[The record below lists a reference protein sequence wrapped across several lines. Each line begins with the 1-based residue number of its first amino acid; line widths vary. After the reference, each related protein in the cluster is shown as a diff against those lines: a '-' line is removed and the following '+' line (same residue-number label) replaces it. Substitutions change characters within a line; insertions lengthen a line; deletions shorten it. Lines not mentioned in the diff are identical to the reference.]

1 MIQPKSDPVSDVATT
16 LKGRRVLYISYNGM
30 LDPLGQSQVI
40 PYLRELSGRG
50 VRFTLL
56 SYERAAAFAAEG
68 QEQCRQLKEALAA
81 HDIEWHYLRYHKR
94 PSLPATTYDILAG
107 VLFGASIVKRQG
119 IEMIHARG
127 YIPAAIALALKKRFG
142 VKMIF
147 DIRGLMGEEYVDAA
161 HWSPGS
167 FYYRSTKMMERRALA
182 ATDGIVT
189 LTHKLWPV
197 IREWDGLRG
206 RQVCRQVIPC
216 CTDLERFAFRE
227 EDRVQRRAELGL
239 DGRFVVVYSGSI
251 GSWYLSDRMA
261 DLFLAL
267 LKRRPNAHFLWLT
280 QGDPELI
287 KNLIRVRAIDE
298 TQYTIK
304 SAQPVEVA
312 SYLCASD
319 MGIAFFKPGL
329 SKLATSPT
337 KVAEYLACGL
347 PVILNSGIGDS
358 DALVTREGAGAL
370 VDQFTI
376 QEYESAI
383 SKVLEMLEDVDAN
396 RRHMRDIADRL
407 FDVTGVGLS
416 GYASLYEDVLK
427 AD

>member
-1 MIQPKSDPVSDVATT
+1 
-16 LKGRRVLYISYNGM
+16 M

-40 PYLRELSGRG
+40 PYLRELSTQG

-56 SYERAAAFAAEG
+56 SYEREVAFTPEG
-68 QEQCRQLKEALAA
+68 IERCRELKQTLAA
-81 HDIEWHYLRYHKR
+81 HDIEWHYLRYHKS
-94 PSLPATTYDILAG
+94 PSLPATMYDMAAG
-107 VLFGASIVKRQG
+107 VRFGASIMRRHK
-119 IEMIHARG
+119 IKMIHARG
-127 YIPAAIALALKKRFG
+127 YIPAAIALTLKKMFG

-167 FYYRSTKMMERRALA
+167 FYYRSTKLMERKALA

-206 RQVCRQVIPC
+206 RRINRQVIPC

-227 EDRVQRRAELGL
+227 DDRLQRRAELGL

-251 GSWYLSDRMA
+251 GSWYLSDMMA

-267 LKRRPNAHFLWLT
+267 LKQRPDAHFLWLT

-298 TQYTIK
+298 SQYTIK
-304 SAQPVEVA
+304 SVQPVEVG
-312 SYLCASD
+312 SYLSASD

-347 PVILNSGIGDS
+347 PVIMNAGIGDS
-358 DALVTREGAGAL
+358 DALVTEEGAGAL
-370 VDQFTI
+370 VEDFTP
-376 QEYESAI
+376 EAYEKAI
-383 SKVLEMLEDVDAN
+383 ETVLAQLEDVAGN
-396 RRHMRDIADRL
+396 RRRMRDVALRL

-416 GYASLYEDVLK
+416 RYAKLYEDVLGK
-427 AD
+427 D

>member
-1 MIQPKSDPVSDVATT
+1 MTISGK
-16 LKGRRVLYISYNGM
+16 RVLYISYNGM

-40 PYLRELSGRG
+40 PYLRELSTQG

-56 SYERAAAFAAEG
+56 SYEREVAFTPEG
-68 QEQCRQLKEALAA
+68 IERCRELKQTLAS
-81 HDIEWHYLRYHKR
+81 HDIEWHYLRYHKS
-94 PSLPATTYDILAG
+94 PSLPATMYDMAAG
-107 VLFGASIVKRQG
+107 VRFGASIMRRHK
-119 IEMIHARG
+119 IKMIHARG
-127 YIPAAIALALKKRFG
+127 YIPAAIALTLKKMFG

-167 FYYRSTKMMERRALA
+167 FYYRSTKLMERKALA

-206 RQVCRQVIPC
+206 RQVNRQVIPC

-227 EDRVQRRAELGL
+227 QDRLQRREELGL

-251 GSWYLSDRMA
+251 GSWYLSDMMA

-267 LKRRPNAHFLWLT
+267 LKQRPDAHFLWLT

-298 TQYTIK
+298 SQYTIK
-304 SAQPVEVA
+304 SVQPVEVA
-312 SYLCASD
+312 SYLSASD
-319 MGIAFFKPGL
+319 MGVAFFKPGL

-347 PVILNSGIGDS
+347 PVIMNAGIGDS
-358 DALVTREGAGAL
+358 DALVTEEGAGAL
-370 VDQFTI
+370 VEDFTREAY
-376 QEYESAI
+376 QTAI
-383 SKVLEMLEDVDAN
+383 ETVLVQLEDVEGN
-396 RRHMRDIADRL
+396 RRRMRDVALRL

-416 GYASLYEDVLK
+416 RYAKLYEDVLGK
-427 AD
+427 E

>member
-1 MIQPKSDPVSDVATT
+1 MTISGK
-16 LKGRRVLYISYNGM
+16 RVLYISYNGM

-40 PYLRELSGRG
+40 PYLRELSTQG

-56 SYERAAAFAAEG
+56 SYEREVAFTPEG
-68 QEQCRQLKEALAA
+68 IERCRELKQTLAA
-81 HDIEWHYLRYHKR
+81 HDIEWHYLRYHKS
-94 PSLPATTYDILAG
+94 PSLPATMYDMAAG
-107 VLFGASIVKRQG
+107 VRFGASIMRRHK
-119 IEMIHARG
+119 IKMIHARG
-127 YIPAAIALALKKRFG
+127 YIPAAIALTLKKMFG

-167 FYYRSTKMMERRALA
+167 FYYRSTKLMERKALA

-206 RQVCRQVIPC
+206 RRINRQVIPC

-227 EDRVQRRAELGL
+227 DDRLQRRAELGL

-251 GSWYLSDRMA
+251 GSWYLSDMMA

-267 LKRRPNAHFLWLT
+267 LKQRPDAHFLWLT

-298 TQYTIK
+298 SQYTIK
-304 SAQPVEVA
+304 SVQPVEVG
-312 SYLCASD
+312 SYLSASD

-347 PVILNSGIGDS
+347 PVIMNAGIGDS
-358 DALVTREGAGAL
+358 DALVTEEGAGAL
-370 VDQFTI
+370 VEDFTP
-376 QEYESAI
+376 EAYEKAI
-383 SKVLEMLEDVDAN
+383 ETVLAQLEDVAGN
-396 RRHMRDIADRL
+396 RRRMRDVALRL

-416 GYASLYEDVLK
+416 RYAKLYEDVLGK
-427 AD
+427 D

>member
-1 MIQPKSDPVSDVATT
+1 MT
-16 LKGRRVLYISYNGM
+16 LSGKRVLYISYNGM

-40 PYLRELSGRG
+40 PYLRELSTQG
-50 VRFTLL
+50 VGFTLL
-56 SYERAAAFAAEG
+56 SYEREVAFTPEG
-68 QEQCRQLKEALAA
+68 IERCRELKQTLAA
-81 HDIEWHYLRYHKR
+81 HGIEWHYLRYHKS
-94 PSLPATTYDILAG
+94 PSLPATIYDMAAG
-107 VLFGASIVKRQG
+107 VRFGASIMRRHK
-119 IEMIHARG
+119 IKMIHARG
-127 YIPAAIALALKKRFG
+127 YIPAAIALTLKKMFG

-167 FYYRSTKMMERRALA
+167 LYYRSTKIMERKALA

-206 RQVCRQVIPC
+206 RHVHRQVIPC

-227 EDRVQRRAELGL
+227 VDRLQRREELGV

-251 GSWYLSDRMA
+251 GSWYLSDMMA

-267 LKRRPNAHFLWLT
+267 LQRRPDAHFLWLT

-287 KNLIRVRAIDE
+287 KNLIRVRDIDE
-298 TQYTIK
+298 SQYTIK
-304 SAQPVEVA
+304 SVQPVEVA
-312 SYLCASD
+312 SYLSASD
-319 MGIAFFKPGL
+319 MGVAFFKPGL

-347 PVILNSGIGDS
+347 PVIMNAGIGDS
-358 DALVTREGAGAL
+358 DALVTDEGAGAL
-370 VDQFTI
+370 VGDFNPAA
-376 QEYESAI
+376 YENAI
-383 SKVLEMLEDVDAN
+383 ETVLLQLEDVEGN
-396 RRHMRDIADRL
+396 RRRMRDVALRL

-416 GYASLYEDVLK
+416 RYAKLYEDVLGQ
-427 AD
+427 D